1 MAMAPIMGIKAV
13 SWTLA
18 VLSLAGVGCTA
29 VIGAQEPPPSH
40 AAREASEACLAARGQ
55 LSMLLLRAQAPDL
68 RAPALSPGPGLL
80 DEAAFLHR
88 APRPRPKREQRPIDA
103 EVIEAIGRVRVACAN
118 APPVTSPVTLEELAT
133 PSSAM
138 P

>member
-1 MAMAPIMGIKAV
+1 MAMARIMGIKAV

-29 VIGAQEPPPSH
+29 VFGAHEPPPSH
-40 AAREASEACLAARGQ
+40 AAREASEACLAARDQ
-55 LSMLLLRAQAPDL
+55 LSMLLLRAQGPDL

-80 DEAAFLHR
+80 DEAAFLDR
-88 APRPRPKREQRPIDA
+88 APGPRPRREQRPIDA
-103 EVIEAIGRVRVACAN
+103 EVIEAIGRVRAACAD
-118 APPVTSPVTLEELAT
+118 APPIASPIPLEELAT
-133 PSSAM
+133 PASAM